1 MNLMCNCISDEG
13 GPPGIGLQELVSN
26 HLMLNLLR
34 AFVVSDKEKV
44 SIKGSGNCE
53 GDD

>member
-1 MNLMCNCISDEG
+1 
-13 GPPGIGLQELVSN
+13 LVSN
-26 HLMLNLLR
+26 HLMLHLLR

-44 SIKGSGNCE
+44 LLKRSGAHA

>member
-1 MNLMCNCISDEG
+1 M
-13 GPPGIGLQELVSN
+13 VA
-26 HLMLNLLR
+26 LR

-44 SIKGSGNCE
+44 LLKGSGNLA